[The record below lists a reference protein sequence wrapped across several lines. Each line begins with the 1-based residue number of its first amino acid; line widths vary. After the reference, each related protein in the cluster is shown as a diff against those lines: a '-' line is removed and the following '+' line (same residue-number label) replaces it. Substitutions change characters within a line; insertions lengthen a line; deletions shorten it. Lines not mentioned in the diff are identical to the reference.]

1 MVSKSIYYK
10 IYIKIK
16 FKSFLST
23 SIKVLSNINMFFN
36 IIYIFFKGECQFP
49 DQWSGRWFQ
58 SGVNH
63 YININSTSITTKG
76 ECVQNVSDKFLIE
89 DR

>member
-1 MVSKSIYYK
+1 MN
-10 IYIKIK
+10 
-16 FKSFLST
+16 
-23 SIKVLSNINMFFN
+23 KVFN
-36 IIYIFFKGECQFP
+36 CTFPFTGECEFP
-49 DQWSGRWFQ
+49 AQWSGRWFQ

-63 YININSTSITTKG
+63 YININTTSIMTKG